1 MQLWQ
6 SLMEEK
12 FFFQYHMKMNWH
24 GSADRYPIHER
35 KWIIERFMEQR
46 KKENEE
52 IEKSKKKK

>member
-1 MQLWQ
+1 
-6 SLMEEK
+6 
-12 FFFQYHMKMNWH
+12 MKMNWH